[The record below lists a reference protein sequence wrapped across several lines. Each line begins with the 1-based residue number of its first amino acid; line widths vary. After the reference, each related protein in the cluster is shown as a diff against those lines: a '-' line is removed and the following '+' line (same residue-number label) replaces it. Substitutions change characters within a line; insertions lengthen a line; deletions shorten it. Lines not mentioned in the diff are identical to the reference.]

1 MTLPASL
8 LDPSDLAAQLAATR
22 RDLDALAARLRADE
36 WMGPYAPT
44 LNPPLWEYGHIVW
57 FQEHWCLRLKA
68 GVDWRASPLLAPL
81 REARVRWADWLYDS
95 SRIPHPARWRA
106 PLPPI
111 EETRAYGAEV
121 LAAVTEKL
129 GGAPSPDDRYYAE
142 LALHHER
149 MHIEAWWMMWQQRAL
164 VPPSIPE
171 LPALGDGG
179 LLAFDAGLVTLGSPR
194 NAGFVF
200 DNEKWAHAV
209 PHGAFDIDRR
219 PVTNREFAE
228 FVDAGGY
235 GRAELWSPAGR
246 EWLAATGAKH
256 PVYWR
261 RDRRGWQL
269 RRFDRWL
276 APEREPVIHVSRHEA
291 EAFAA
296 WRGRRLPTA
305 AEWVRACGDAS
316 FALGRCWEWTATEF
330 GPYPEFSADPYA
342 DYSLPWFKGH
352 AELRGAGS
360 WVTAPALARSTYR
373 NFYTPDRRDPFVGFR
388 TAQTR

>member
-1 MTLPASL
+1 MTPPASR
-8 LDPSDLAAQLAATR
+8 LDPAALAAALEAAR
-22 RDLDALAARLRADE
+22 RDLNALAGRLRADD
-36 WMGPYAPT
+36 WIGPYAPA

-57 FQEHWCLRLKA
+57 FQEHWCLRLKP

-81 REARVRWADWLYDS
+81 ADSRMRWSDWLFDS
-95 SRIPHPARWRA
+95 ARIPHAARWRA

-121 LAAVTEKL
+121 LAAV
-129 GGAPSPDDRYYAE
+129 GARLASDPTPEARYFAE

-149 MHIEAWWMMWQQRAL
+149 MHIEAWWMMWQARAFA
-164 VPPSIPE
+164 PPSTPE
-171 LPALGDGG
+171 LPAFDEAGA
-179 LLAFDAGLVTLGSPR
+179 LAFDAGIVTLGSPR

-209 PHGAFDIDRR
+209 AHGAFEIDRR

-235 GRAELWSPAGR
+235 ARPDLWSSAGRA
-246 EWLAATGAKH
+246 WLAASSAKH
-256 PVYWR
+256 PLYWR
-261 RDRRGWQL
+261 RERRGWQL
-269 RRFDRWL
+269 RRFDRWI

-291 EAFAA
+291 EAFAV

-305 AEWVRACGDAS
+305 AEWVRASAHPA
-316 FALGRCWEWTATEF
+316 FALGRCWEWTATAF

-342 DYSLPWFKGH
+342 DYSLPWFTGH

-360 WVTAPALARSTYR
+360 WVTSAALARPTFR

-388 TAQTR
+388 TARTR

>member
-1 MTLPASL
+1 
-8 LDPSDLAAQLAATR
+8 
-22 RDLDALAARLRADE
+22 
-36 WMGPYAPT
+36 
-44 LNPPLWEYGHIVW
+44 
-57 FQEHWCLRLKA
+57 
-68 GVDWRASPLLAPL
+68 
-81 REARVRWADWLYDS
+81 
-95 SRIPHPARWRA
+95 
-106 PLPPI
+106 
-111 EETRAYGAEV
+111 
-121 LAAVTEKL
+121 
-129 GGAPSPDDRYYAE
+129 
-142 LALHHER
+142 

-164 VPPSIPE
+164 VPPAIPE
-171 LPALGDGG
+171 LPALGDSG
-179 LLAFDAGLVTLGSPR
+179 LLAFDAGLATLGSPR

-235 GRAELWSPAGR
+235 GRAELWSQAGR
-246 EWLAATGAKH
+246 EWLATSGAKH

-291 EAFAA
+291 EAYAA

-305 AEWVRACGDAS
+305 AEWVRASGDAS
-316 FALGRCWEWTATEF
+316 FTLGRCWEWTATEF

-342 DYSLPWFKGH
+342 DYSVPWFKGH

-360 WVTAPALARSTYR
+360 WVTAPALARPTYR
-373 NFYTPDRRDPFVGFR
+373 NFYTPERRDPFVGFR
-388 TAQTR
+388 TAQSR